1 VPQTAHFCPEC
12 GRPQHAPVEER
23 RVATV
28 LFADL
33 VGFTAF
39 SEGRD
44 PEQVK
49 GVLDRRLSQL
59 TAAVTAYGGWVDKI
73 VGDALVALFGA
84 PVAHEDDAERAVRAA
99 LQMQQTIKDQATVDF
114 GSELSLR
121 IGINSG
127 EVLVGAPRSGEYTAL
142 GDVVNVASRL
152 ETMAGPGQVIVGPGT
167 WAATRDTIRYVA
179 LGPVQTRGR
188 EEMVEAWLALEA
200 MTPPG
205 YRPRRSRSPLFGRDE
220 ELMLVTGALTT
231 CIARKRAHLVLLF
244 GEAGVGKSRLAEELA
259 RAARRD
265 HGATVVGGR
274 CVPYGDA
281 NAWWP
286 VAEALRRACGITPS
300 DTAEV
305 TVARCQ
311 ATVADAT
318 GLPPDSAEVGRL
330 VDGLLHVM
338 GDESRLADIDPV
350 RKRDEERRSVLVLFE
365 ALARH
370 RPLVL
375 VVSELH
381 WADDTVLDTLD
392 PLLDGL
398 GSLPF
403 LLVATA
409 RPELRGRWRPQAGRH
424 NTVALT
430 LDPLDERA
438 SAQLLASLLEGEPP
452 AEVREVLLERS
463 GGNPFFL
470 EELASLVLEQGVD
483 ATSPGELPATLR
495 GLVAAR
501 LDTLAGDERA
511 VADDAAV
518 IGRTGSVDGLYALDA
533 PDEVAH
539 VADALHRL
547 VVKDVLAVD
556 GGEFAFRSDL
566 MREVAYETLTKGE
579 RARRHFRL
587 AEWQRTRAREL
598 KREDEELEQ
607 VAHHLLA
614 AARIAVELGP
624 IPDMPAD
631 VAAQAVEALRRA
643 AQRAEQRGQHHLAV
657 RRLDEAA
664 SLISDD
670 IKGHRDLL
678 LARASAKAAAD
689 DLAGARADLS
699 AVRALAEDTHDTS
712 ATARAL
718 IVQGD
723 IEQRE
728 GRFAAAADTLARAAE
743 ALRGVGDEAG
753 VAEAVRRAGMALL
766 VGGDTEAAEAPI
778 REALAASRRLGLRR
792 DEAWALQ
799 NLAWIAFN
807 RGQLDAA
814 ERRLHESLLAFA
826 DTGDYGGLAWARGL
840 LGWVRFRQGDLD
852 DAETLAVELLD
863 EVDPHGDRWAHAMMG
878 VLLADVRLWR
888 GATADAVQQAVAA
901 FDEFEAMDDEMG
913 RVRAAIPLVRG
924 LFAMGRTEEGSA
936 LLGRLNAPRSTAAG
950 PDRFSEHAVTLM
962 SLNAAVQLGDVDRA
976 AIVVPAVTSAVLSA
990 QPENGEATTLLGL
1003 VALQAGDPTG
1013 AVARVRAALTA
1024 GPPPSTATFARSAL
1038 ALALAAAGQ
1047 PAGALAE
1054 AAEVQASARATYQDR
1069 AIAWIAAA
1077 FAHLQL
1083 GDDVARATSFE
1094 RADAVAAGT
1103 GDLLL
1108 RFLVDLARTRAD
1120 MAVDTGTGAGPLDE
1134 AAQRLIDL
1142 GVPALG
1148 WITAFGLAAGPARA
1162 DRETSPAL
1170 G

>member
-1 VPQTAHFCPEC
+1 
-12 GRPQHAPVEER
+12 
-23 RVATV
+23 V

-49 GVLDRRLSQL
+49 GVLDRRFSQL

-99 LQMQQTIKDQATVDF
+99 LQMQQAMKNQAVVDF
-114 GSELSLR
+114 GADLSLR

-167 WAATRDTIRYVA
+167 WAATRDTIRYLA
-179 LGPVQTRGR
+179 LGPLETRGR
-188 EEMVEAWLALEA
+188 EELVEAWLALEA
-200 MTPPG
+200 LAPPG
-205 YRPRRSRSPLFGRDE
+205 YRPRRSRAPLVGRDQ
-220 ELMLVTGALTT
+220 ELTLVTGALAT
-231 CIARKRAHLVLLF
+231 CIARKRAHLILLL

-259 RAARRD
+259 RTARRE

-300 DTAEV
+300 DTAEE

-311 ATVADAT
+311 SAVGGAT
-318 GLPPDSAEVGRL
+318 GMAPDSAEVGRL

-338 GDESRLADIDPV
+338 GDESRLVDVDPA
-350 RKRDEERRSVLVLFE
+350 RKRDEERRSVLVFFE
-365 ALARH
+365 ALARR

-381 WADDTVLDTLD
+381 WADETVLDTLD

-430 LDPLDERA
+430 IDPLDEEA
-438 SAQLLASLLEGEPP
+438 SARLLASLLESEPP
-452 AEVREVLLERS
+452 ADVREVLLERS
-463 GGNPFFL
+463 SGNPFFL

-483 ATSPGELPATLR
+483 PSSLGELPATLR

-501 LDTLAGDERA
+501 LDTLASDERP
-511 VADDAAV
+511 VLDDAAV
-518 IGRTGSVDGLYALDA
+518 IGRTGSIDGLFALEEFG
-533 PDEVAH
+533 EVAD

-556 GGEFAFRSDL
+556 GGEFAFRSD
-566 MREVAYETLTKGE
+566 MVREVAYETLTKAE

-587 AEWQRTRAREL
+587 AEWQSTRAKQL

-614 AARIAVELGP
+614 AARIAADLGP
-624 IPDMPAD
+624 VPDVPGD
-631 VAAQAVEALRRA
+631 VAARAVEALRRA

-657 RRLDEAA
+657 RLLDEAA
-664 SLISDD
+664 SLITDD
-670 IKGHRDLL
+670 VAGYRDVL
-678 LARASAKAAAD
+678 LARAASKAAAD
-689 DLAGARADLS
+689 DLTGARADL
-699 AVRALAEDTHDTS
+699 AIVRAGAEAASDRS
-712 ATARAL
+712 APARAL
-718 IVQGD
+718 IIEGD

-743 ALRGVGDEAG
+743 ALRALGDEAG
-753 VAEAVRRAGMALL
+753 VAEAVRRTGMALL
-766 VGGDTEAAEAPI
+766 VGGDTEAAEAPL
-778 REALAASRRLGLRR
+778 REALSVSRRLGLRR

-807 RGQLDAA
+807 RGQLEAA

-826 DTGDYGGLAWARGL
+826 ETGDYGGLAWARGL

-852 DAETLAVELLD
+852 DAEALAVQMLD

-878 VLLADVRLWR
+878 VLLADIRLWR
-888 GATADAVQQAVAA
+888 GATTDAVERAGAA
-901 FDEFEAMDDEMG
+901 FVEFEALNDELG
-913 RVRAAIPLVRG
+913 RLRAAVPLCRG
-924 LFAMGRTEEGSA
+924 LFAMGRVDEGRRLLAQLRSA
-936 LLGRLNAPRSTAAG
+936 GTAAVG
-950 PDRFSEHAVTLM
+950 PDRFSEHALTLIR
-962 SLNAAVQLGDVDRA
+962 LNAAAQLGDVDGALLPA
-976 AIVVPAVTSAVLSA
+976 AAVTPAMLSA
-990 QPENGEATTLLGL
+990 QPESGEAATLLAL
-1003 VALQAGDPTG
+1003 VALQAGDPPD
-1013 AVARVRAALTA
+1013 AVERARVALAA
-1024 GPPPSTATFARSAL
+1024 GPPPSTAVFARSTL
-1038 ALALAAAGQ
+1038 ALALAASGR
-1047 PAGALAE
+1047 PVEALAE
-1054 AAEVQASARATYQDR
+1054 VSEVHAATRATYHDR
-1069 AIAWIAAA
+1069 VVAWLAGG
-1077 FAHLQL
+1077 FAHLQR
-1083 GDDVARATSFE
+1083 GDRAARVASFD
-1094 RADAVAAGT
+1094 RADAVARGT

-1108 RFLVDLARTRAD
+1108 RLLVDLARTRAEL
-1120 MAVDTGTGAGPLDE
+1120 AAGAGGGAGALE
-1134 AAQRLIDL
+1134 QARQRLADL
-1142 GVPALG
+1142 DVPAEG
-1148 WITAFGLAAGPARA
+1148 WLTAFGLAAGPARA
-1162 DRETSPAL
+1162 DRESSPAL